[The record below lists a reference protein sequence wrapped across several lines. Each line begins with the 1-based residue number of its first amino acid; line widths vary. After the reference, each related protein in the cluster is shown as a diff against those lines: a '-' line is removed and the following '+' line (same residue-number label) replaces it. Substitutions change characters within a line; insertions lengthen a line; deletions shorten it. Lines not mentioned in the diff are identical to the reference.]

1 MNSLINPPA
10 NTHRGNVG
18 VQPLGAGGRLKP
30 ELQRDRRALRCS
42 ITILS
47 SSLLALSLAATTH
60 ATTLSGSV
68 TAAGG
73 ALQNIEL
80 GRSVVYLESNPAI
93 SPAAPYTGHAPQIA
107 QHGKAFT
114 PDFLVVVAGTT
125 VEFPNWDPFSHNVF
139 SRSRAAS
146 FDLDRYGQGQ
156 SKSYTFNNVGVVQ
169 LFCNI
174 HPQMKAVLLV
184 VPNRCFARADAEGRF
199 TISDVPPGQYVL
211 VGWNDRAG
219 EQRQTIDVPAAGL
232 QGLAVTLSAAS
243 ARAPIVPRSPPPEP
257 AGVARGLSV
266 KRERLDLPVVG
277 GVHPAPNP

>member
-1 MNSLINPPA
+1 M
-10 NTHRGNVG
+10 
-18 VQPLGAGGRLKP
+18 
-30 ELQRDRRALRCS
+30 RCS
-42 ITILS
+42 ITILAAA
-47 SSLLALSLAATTH
+47 LLALATMPNSGNAFAAAVSGKLTTAGSTLQSTDLA
-60 ATTLSGSV
+60 
-68 TAAGG
+68 
-73 ALQNIEL
+73 
-80 GRSVVYLESNPAI
+80 RSVVYLESNPAI
-93 SPAAPYTGHAPQIA
+93 SLGTPSTGHSPQIA

-199 TISDVPPGQYVL
+199 SISDVPPGRYVL
-211 VGWNDRAG
+211 VGWNARAG
-219 EQRQTIDVPAAGL
+219 EQRQTIDVSPTGL
-232 QGLAVTLSAAS
+232 QGLTVTLSAAA
-243 ARAPIVPRSPPPEP
+243 AREAFVRRRAPPEP
-257 AGVARGLSV
+257 AGVARGLGV

-277 GVHPAPNP
+277 DQHPAPNP